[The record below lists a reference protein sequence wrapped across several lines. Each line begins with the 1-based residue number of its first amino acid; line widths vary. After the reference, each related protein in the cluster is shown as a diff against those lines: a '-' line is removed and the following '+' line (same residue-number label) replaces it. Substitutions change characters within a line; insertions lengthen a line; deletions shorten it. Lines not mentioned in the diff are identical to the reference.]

1 MALVQLRSNLNLSF
15 TMIPNQFIDKYM
27 PQAGGEFVKV
37 YLYLLRCLGEQDREL
52 TVGGL
57 ADVFHHTE
65 NDIVRALRYWESQ
78 GLLELVCDDRE
89 QIIGIVMEEMGNAAR
104 RRRGKQQEFSMDSGK
119 EEFSPRAAGQ
129 ATDAGQN
136 LYERET
142 RAEYI
147 SEQTQP
153 QVPKRQS
160 YTPDQLARLG
170 EDEEF
175 SQLLYITQ
183 KYMNVTFRPVDCDV
197 MAYLYDGLH
206 FSTELLEYL
215 VDYCVSNG
223 HKSLRY
229 METVAL
235 DWHRRGLMTVERAKA
250 YSETFNKDCF
260 AVMKAFG
267 LNDRRPGDVERR
279 MMDKWFHTYGFT
291 RDIVVE
297 ACNRT
302 VAKTHNP
309 SFEYADRILSDWQK
323 AGVRYLSDVTKLDE
337 QYQSSSRKKGKEAG
351 KPKAGANNRFHNFE
365 QREYDY
371 DELVRKMNE
380 QK

>member
-27 PQAGGEFVKV
+27 PQANGEFVKV

-57 ADVFHHTE
+57 ADIFNHTE

-78 GLLELVCDDRE
+78 GLLELVLDDKK
-89 QIIGIVMEEMGNAAR
+89 QIIGIVMEEMGQAAAASAGTR
-104 RRRGKQQEFSMDSGK
+104 SQ
-119 EEFSPRAAGQ
+119 AGQ
-129 ATDAGQN
+129 SFT
-136 LYERET
+136 EREA
-142 RAEYI
+142 RAEYL

-153 QVPKRQS
+153 QAPKRQS
-160 YTPDQLARLG
+160 YTPEQLAKLN

-235 DWHRRGLMTVERAKA
+235 DWHRRGLMTVERAKS

-337 QYQSSSRKKGKEAG
+337 QYQSSSRKKSKETG

-380 QK
+380 QN